1 MSGGRCMVRLGTK
14 TAESGRCLAFL
25 AIALLAPWSGWA
37 AESSEVLLT
46 PDQQGTVLG
55 AVEASK
61 RTFNPS
67 LGQSTTLSY
76 ELKKDAAVTVQVY
89 DPDQDLVVALA
100 DEQPQKSGKVDL
112 VWDGKDET
120 GKVVPNEAFF
130 FTIEAETED
139 GRRKVYDPTVFSG
152 GVEQDLTEAS
162 IDREA
167 GTILYRLPEMSRVR
181 IRLGIG
187 NGPLLSTLVD
197 WEPRP
202 AGQVTEYWDG
212 KDRDGLVDLAGHPR
226 FKMIISYF
234 DLPQN
239 SVIAYGNKGATYLE
253 YKKGVRRTKK
263 EERPWLGGDEKKRS
277 RHFELPRAQ
286 DRSPELV
293 MTFPQRRNPDEP
305 GTIPEL
311 QGKTVVHVELDEASK
326 RHFQDTK
333 FEIVFFLDGEF
344 YAEEEV
350 GYSPYNWVWDTS
362 QAKEGEYVLT
372 VNLSGF
378 QDQIGILSRKVK
390 VVK

>member
-1 MSGGRCMVRLGTK
+1 MVGLGTR
-14 TAESGRCLAFL
+14 TAESRRCLAFL
-25 AIALLAPWSGWA
+25 AIALLAPSTGWA
-37 AESSEVLLT
+37 AESTEVLLT

-76 ELKKDAAVTVQVY
+76 ELKKDATVTVHVY
-89 DPDQDLVVALA
+89 DPDQDLVVVLA
-100 DEQPQKSGKVDL
+100 DRQPQNSGKVDL
-112 VWDGKDET
+112 VWDGKDEA
-120 GKVVPNEAFF
+120 GEVVPDEAYF
-130 FTIEAETED
+130 FTVKAETE
-139 GRRKVYDPTVFSG
+139 GGLREVYDPTVFSG

-167 GTILYRLPEMSRVR
+167 GTIVYRLPEMSRVR

-187 NGPLLSTLVD
+187 GGPLLSTLVD

-212 KDRDGLVDLAGHPR
+212 KDRDGLIDLAGHAR

-234 DLPQN
+234 DLPEN
-239 SVIAYGNKGATYLE
+239 SVIAYGDKGATCLE
-253 YKKGVRRTKK
+253 YKKGVQRPKK
-263 EERPWLGGDEKKRS
+263 DDRPWLGGDEKKRS
-277 RHFELPRAQ
+277 RHFVLPRAQ
-286 DRSPELV
+286 DRSPGLV

-305 GTIPEL
+305 GIVPEL
-311 QGKTVVHVELDEASK
+311 QGKTVVHVELDDASK
-326 RHFQDTK
+326 RYFQDTK
-333 FEIVFFLDGEF
+333 FEIVFVLDGEF

-362 QAKEGEYVLT
+362 QAK
-372 VNLSGF
+372 
-378 QDQIGILSRKVK
+378 
-390 VVK
+390 